1 VRYTIDGMRK
11 VHEEEAESDSNEDN
25 DVFADNDVDDVDNM
39 HDVDNGHKNTNDPD
53 DKIDDEVD
61 RLRGKDDI
69 NEDTTPFETKVVH
82 SPMDGENV
90 DARVTKTSDGMC
102 IKMEQQ
108 QPRSGYMRT
117 LFMHIPTKDVA
128 VKRFEVIECKLDCK
142 NPSAAEKLHVRFSD
156 IQDAIDYVRSKGSGF
171 SNTAMD
177 KVSHTNTNVR
187 TSATFNGKR
196 KRGQSQI
203 DHEDVKDADTT
214 GSVGLRGK
222 TQKEQRIVSDR

>member
-1 VRYTIDGMRK
+1 MRN
-11 VHEEEAESDSNEDN
+11 VHEEEGESDNNEYN

-69 NEDTTPFETKVVH
+69 NEDTTPFDTEVLH
-82 SPMDGENV
+82 SPMYVEKV

-102 IKMEQQ
+102 IKMEEQ
-108 QPRSGYMRT
+108 QPRSGYVRT

-128 VKRFEVIECKLDCK
+128 VKRFEVIECKVDCK

-156 IQDAIDYVRSKGSGF
+156 IQDAIDYVRSKSSGF
-171 SNTAMD
+171 ANAAMD
-177 KVSHTNTNVR
+177 KVCHTNTNVR
-187 TSATFNGKR
+187 TSATLNGKR

-203 DHEDVKDADTT
+203 DHEDVKVADTT

-222 TQKEQRIVSDR
+222 TQKEQHIVSGR